1 MLKSPKHLCVY
12 LCVCV
17 GFGWG
22 LIDRKEVE
30 KSKAVDKKKTCGN
43 TDSEW
48 TEWTWLH

>member
-30 KSKAVDKKKTCGN
+30 KSKAVDKKKTCGM